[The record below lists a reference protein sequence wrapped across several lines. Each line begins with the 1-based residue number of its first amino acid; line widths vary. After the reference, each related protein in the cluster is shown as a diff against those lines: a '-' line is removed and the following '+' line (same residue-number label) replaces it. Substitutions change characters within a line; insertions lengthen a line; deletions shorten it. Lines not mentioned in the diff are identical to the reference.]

1 MKIRNQ
7 TPKGGTELQ
16 LSFLN
21 KYVDKNLL
29 DKVQIC
35 TSIPGKVPLDP
46 NKVNILWQKILT
58 INLIYILGLKIK
70 LITISTIGMYLILT
84 GIMKSLE

>member
-35 TSIPGKVPLDP
+35 TSIPGKIPLDP
-46 NKVNILWQKILT
+46 NKVTILWKK
-58 INLIYILGLKIK
+58 N
-70 LITISTIGMYLILT
+70 S
-84 GIMKSLE
+84 